1 MKKIRKKRQIQ
12 MMAAVLVC
20 GILVTA
26 CGKQG
31 GNNTD
36 GNAAASDAGHAD
48 TTAAQ
53 NEKNDTN
60 VISGAAY
67 TGTTI
72 DTEDL
77 FSDRDLSGAYDAS
90 AVSYTHLTLPTNCT

>member
-36 GNAAASDAGHAD
+36 GNAAASDARHAD

-53 NEKNDTN
+53 NEKMTQM
-60 VISGAAY
+60 
-67 TGTTI
+67 
-72 DTEDL
+72 
-77 FSDRDLSGAYDAS
+77 
-90 AVSYTHLTLPTNCT
+90 SYQALRTQERR